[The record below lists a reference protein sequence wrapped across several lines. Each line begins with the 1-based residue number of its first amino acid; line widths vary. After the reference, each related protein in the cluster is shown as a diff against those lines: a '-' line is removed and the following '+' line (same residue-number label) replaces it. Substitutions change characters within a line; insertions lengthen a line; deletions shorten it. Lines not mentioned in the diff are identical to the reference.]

1 MDGVAHADL
10 QANNCHHW
18 RKQLVTAIVNIFH
31 SSFTP
36 QKTQNFRAKTRILSK
51 PEIRSFSSE
60 KSKKKNRLCQVFFD
74 RQFEFTFYL

>member
-36 QKTQNFRAKTRILSK
+36 KKTQFFGQKLA
-51 PEIRSFSSE
+51 FFQ
-60 KSKKKNRLCQVFFD
+60 NRKFD
-74 RQFEFTFYL
+74 RFRRKKVKKRIKPSVPSFF